1 MPGPTPATSSRLW
14 RACSA
19 SPWARCTH
27 AAARCA
33 GTTPAGAEWADP
45 SSTSLASPAARRRS
59 PRTASTSASCPR
71 QSARAARPARESA
84 TESAPRPRTRAASP
98 RRPAHISSEPTC
110 ASSITTRPG
119 RWSRCT
125 TGSSP
130 RSRRVSCAI
139 RSPSSVAPSRRATP
153 SWANATLSR
162 CASGASWSTGGQV
175 CHRCE
180 NDVGGVRVPARQGE
194 RGEQHPL
201 GRALDAQRHAHVG
214 GVTGDPGQHPQ
225 HGLGV
230 DRRRRGRLPGLGH
243 RVPER
248 LGPVPGAALGIG
260 SRVRVH
266 QGEVPDLPLAARAG
280 AGERAVGTQLDDRV
294 VPGREVRRCAELGVV
309 RYRESH

>member
-1 MPGPTPATSSRLW
+1 MGVQHHDETGKMVEMDDRQLAEQQ
-14 RACSA
+14 
-19 SPWARCTH
+19 ARVVRDPLAVLGRSQQAGH
-27 AAARCA
+27 AQLGERH
-33 GTTPAGAEWADP
+33 AEP
-45 SSTSLASPAARRRS
+45 VRERRF
-59 PRTASTSASCPR
+59 
-71 QSARAARPARESA
+71 
-84 TESAPRPRTRAASP
+84 
-98 RRPAHISSEPTC
+98 
-110 ASSITTRPG
+110 
-119 RWSRCT
+119 
-125 TGSSP
+125 GS
-130 RSRRVSCAI
+130 V
-139 RSPSSVAPSRRATP
+139 
-153 SWANATLSR
+153 
-162 CASGASWSTGGQV
+162 GGQV

-180 NDVGGVRVPARQGE
+180 DDLGGVRVPARKGE

-214 GVTGDPGQHPQ
+214 GIAGDPGQHPQ

-266 QGEVPDLPLAARAG
+266 QGEVPDLPRTAWAG

-294 VPGREVRRCAELGVV
+294 VPGREVRWCAELGVV